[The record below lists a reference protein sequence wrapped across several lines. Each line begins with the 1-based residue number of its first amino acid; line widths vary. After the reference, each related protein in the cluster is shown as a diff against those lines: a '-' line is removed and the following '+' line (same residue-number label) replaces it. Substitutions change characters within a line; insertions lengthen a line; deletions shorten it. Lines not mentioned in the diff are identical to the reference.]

1 MKIQMCS
8 LLFVHLSGLLDVTSE
23 KLKIVNCEILQSVDL
38 GGLGHTV
45 LPN

>member
-1 MKIQMCS
+1 MKMCS
-8 LLFVHLSGLLDVTSE
+8 LLFVHLSRLLDVTSE

-38 GGLGHTV
+38 DIPGTV